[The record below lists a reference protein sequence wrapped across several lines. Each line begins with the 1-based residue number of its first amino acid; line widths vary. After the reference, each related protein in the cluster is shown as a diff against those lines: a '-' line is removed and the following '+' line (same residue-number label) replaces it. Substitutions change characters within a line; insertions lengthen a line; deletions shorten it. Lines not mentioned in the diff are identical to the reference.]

1 MPGLLSRAITYRNEL
16 LAFEKIKKLVQ
27 KDRMRARR
35 SQMTGTRLQPLT
47 ANEIEYV
54 AMRERLLNDMVT
66 RHLEAARVREAQ
78 GKRPTRVQ
86 KRAKNWLIHNQW
98 LARQTAPRTAWAE
111 EEEEE
116 EGEEEEYELAPGET
130 AAERNRDREFRQATA
145 ADRVE
150 AERRGYYRNPPPYES
165 PSATIPAPKYKP
177 PKTWQRTLKS
187 KMTKKL
193 FGRRT
198 KSLSPTPGYTPGL
211 PPKYSVEVDGGRKSR
226 RRKTRKL
233 RRK

>member
-16 LAFEKIKKLVQ
+16 LAFERIKKLVQ
-27 KDRMRARR
+27 KDRRRARR
-35 SQMTGTRLQPLT
+35 SQIPGTRLQPLLS
-47 ANEIEYV
+47 NEIESA
-54 AMRERLLNDMVT
+54 AMRERLLNDMVE

-86 KRAKNWLIHNQW
+86 RRAKNWLLHNQW
-98 LARQTAPRTAWAE
+98 VARQTASRTAWPE
-111 EEEEE
+111 EEEV
-116 EGEEEEYELAPGET
+116 EEEEYEPAPGET

-145 ADRVE
+145 ADRAE

-165 PSATIPAPKYKP
+165 LSATIPAPPYKP

-211 PPKYSVEVDGGRKSR
+211 PPVYKEGGSRNRSR

-233 RRK
+233 RRH